1 MRAVTTVVVV
11 LSWVVITVST
21 PYGEDC
27 DFTDLDLDDALTTVI
42 TELSQYRGNRD
53 TIESYLRLVKI
64 NCCNV
69 SGVESLR
76 QYGPLLPYC
85 VNGTRK
91 LQVDLVND
99 RLLEVAMK
107 WLTYTGTQGTLVVGA
122 RLARLTVQLQVVQEP
137 SGSRFVLKLEEPI
150 VLVES
155 ENTYADVYDAGEI
168 AGAATA
174 LWSRLLP
181 SVTQNVWKYYF
192 LDHLRSAIH
201 HTRRGSIDMGVKT
214 ALEPSPDEFIPNV
227 WTVYADEP

>member
-21 PYGEDC
+21 LYGEVC
-27 DFTDLDLDDALTTVI
+27 DFAYLDLDDAVTTVI
-42 TELSQYRGNRD
+42 AEVSQYRGNRD

-76 QYGPLLPYC
+76 QYGPLQPYC

-107 WLTYTGTQGTLVVGA
+107 WQTYTGIKGTLVLGA
-122 RLARLTVQLQVVQEP
+122 RLARFTMQFQLVQDP
-137 SGSRFVLKLEEPI
+137 PGSRIALELEEPI
-150 VLVES
+150 VVVASES
-155 ENTYADVYDAGEI
+155 TYADVYDAGETV
-168 AGAATA
+168 GAVTA

-192 LDHLRSAIH
+192 LDHLRSAIR
-201 HTRRGSIDMGVKT
+201 HTRRGSIGMGVKT
-214 ALEPSPDEFIPNV
+214 APDTNPGEFWI
-227 WTVYADEP
+227 D